1 MQRSQP
7 IVKDLVL
14 IGGGHTHALVLRK
27 LGMNPLPGVRL
38 TLITDLVDTPYSG
51 MLPCHISGVY
61 SFDDSHI
68 DLRPLSHFAGA
79 HLLMDK
85 AIAVDPQNRQVLCA
99 HHPPVAFDVLSID
112 TGSTPATIS
121 VPGAREYAIPAKP
134 VPDLLAA
141 WWAFLDEV
149 REGPARPI
157 SFAIVGGGVGGVE
170 LMLNMQ
176 SRCWQVLDELGRSR
190 DDLTIHMFHR
200 GDEIAKGRNRSTRKL
215 LHRRAVERGIQL
227 HLQESVCEIALT
239 EDGQRLVRCEAGL
252 EQRCD
257 RVFWV
262 TNASSPG
269 WIQGS
274 GLSTDEDGFLL
285 VEDTLQTCSHPYI
298 FAAGDVATMKHHPRP
313 KAGVFAVRQAK
324 PLAHNLQA
332 YFKGESLKPFKP
344 QQQYLNIIDEGDG
357 RSIASRGPF
366 TFESRLMRAWK
377 DRIDRKF
384 MATFTDFPN
393 MDETDRGQTPGAIA
407 DAQQPQMYCAGCGSK
422 VGSDVLRRS
431 LARLQ
436 EEAIVPAWEGLGSR
450 PLAFDQEMP
459 PLPYEQGRDEMR
471 EESDAGQIPPPPLGK
486 GGIEGTG
493 DRDAGEVLIGL
504 ASPDDAAVVRVPPG
518 QLMVHTVDFFNA
530 LVSDPFVFGQIV
542 AKHCLNDL
550 YAMGATPQTVLAIA
564 TLPHAT
570 ADKQTETL
578 FHLLA
583 GVQKSL
589 LAAGAAL
596 VGGHTTE
603 GEQLALGLSCN
614 GLVAEGDL
622 LRKGG
627 MQPGDALILTQ
638 PLGTGT
644 LFAADM
650 QKKAKGRWI
659 QRAIAHMMQSSAL
672 AMRCLRQHGVTA
684 CTDVTGFGLLGH
696 LLEMVEASQVAVA
709 LDLQDLPWLDGAFET
724 LQQGI
729 VSSLHPQN
737 VQAARSLH
745 QPEVYASRQ
754 EYPIL
759 FDPQTAGGLLATV
772 PGDRA
777 AACVAQ
783 LRESGYPAAT
793 CLGTVQP
800 LAPAEPPITIK
811 AW

>member
-1 MQRSQP
+1 MQVAQP

-14 IGGGHTHALVLRK
+14 LGGGHTHALVLRK
-27 LGMNPLPGVRL
+27 FGMQPLPGVRL
-38 TLITDLVDTPYSG
+38 TLITNLVDTPYSG

-61 SFDDSHI
+61 SFDESHI
-68 DLRPLSHFAGA
+68 DLRPLSHFAGC
-79 HLLMDK
+79 HLLMDQ
-85 AIAVDPQNRQVLCA
+85 AIAIDVQNQQVICA

-112 TGSTPATIS
+112 TGSTPATLD

-134 VPDLLAA
+134 VPELLEA
-141 WWAFLDEV
+141 WWSFLDEV
-149 REGPARPI
+149 RESPPRPV
-157 SFAIVGGGVGGVE
+157 SLAVVGGGVGGVE

-176 SRCWQVLDELGRSR
+176 TRCWQLLEAQGRSR
-190 DDLTIHMFHR
+190 QALTIHMFHR

-215 LHRRAVERGIQL
+215 LHRRAEERGIQL
-227 HLQESVCEIALT
+227 HLRESVCAIETT
-239 EDGQRLVRCEAGL
+239 ESGQYLVRCESGL
-252 EQRCD
+252 TETCD

-274 GLSTDEDGFLL
+274 GLSTDQDGFVL
-285 VEDTLQTCSHPYI
+285 VEDTLQTCSHPHI

-313 KAGVFAVRQAK
+313 KAGVFAVRQAA
-324 PLAHNLQA
+324 PLFQNLQA
-332 YFKGESLKPFKP
+332 YLKGEPLTTFKP
-344 QQQYLNIIDEGDG
+344 QKQYLNIIDEGDG

-366 TFESRLMRAWK
+366 TFESKLMRAWK

-384 MATFTDFPN
+384 MATFTDFPAMEAGN
-393 MDETDRGQTPGAIA
+393 QRGEGLGAA
-407 DAQQPQMYCAGCGSK
+407 DAQPPQMYCAGCGSK
-422 VGSDVLRRS
+422 VGSEVLSRA
-431 LARLQ
+431 LKRLQ
-436 EEAIVPAWEGLGSR
+436 QEAIGPTWEGLGGAASA
-450 PLAFDQEMP
+450 LSKAGDVGQSP
-459 PLPYEQGRDEMR
+459 PNSLVE
-471 EESDAGQIPPPPLGK
+471 
-486 GGIEGTG
+486 GGNGG
-493 DRDAGEVLIGL
+493 VLIGL
-504 ASPDDAAVVRVPPG
+504 SSPDDAAVVQVPAG
-518 QLMVHTVDFFNA
+518 KLMVHTVDFFTA
-530 LVSDPFVFGQIV
+530 LVDDPFVFGQIV

-550 YAMGATPQTVLAIA
+550 YAMGAAPQTVLAIA

-589 LAAGAAL
+589 NAAQTHL

-603 GEQLALGLSCN
+603 GEQMALGLSCN
-614 GLVAEGDL
+614 GLVDAEAI

-638 PLGTGT
+638 PLGMGT

-650 QKKAKGRWI
+650 QKQAKGRWI
-659 QRAIAHMMQSSAL
+659 QNAIAHMMQSSAL
-672 AMRCLRQHGVTA
+672 AMRCFRNHGVTA

-696 LLEMVEASQVAVA
+696 LLEMVEASQVSVE
-709 LDLQDLPWLDGAFET
+709 LDLAALPLLDGAFDT
-724 LQQGI
+724 LRQGI

-737 VQAARSLH
+737 VQAARALRN
-745 QPEVYASRQ
+745 PAAYASRQ

-772 PGDRA
+772 PRDRA
-777 AACVAQ
+777 QDCVTA
-783 LRESGYPAAT
+783 LRDHGYTAAT
-793 CLGTVQP
+793 CIGTVGP
-800 LAPAEPPITIK
+800 PSATEPPITIK